1 MSDRRSALALLVEA
15 ELKKPD
21 VMKELRDMAQNLAHE
36 HEADAQDLFSKS
48 LVRVVDPDLEPWQPG
63 GHSFLAHMYMVMRRA
78 RYRQWRKVWLA
89 SEVLDSGV
97 AQENTANDDP
107 RVDDEAER
115 TRRLTLLRKLGERV
129 LARLGSD
136 LFARQLYETAMK
148 EDLDPAEE
156 AARFRRTPKEVK
168 AAHTRL
174 AYHGRLVRDEW
185 DASEERRMKA
195 LRQQAR
201 TQREE
206 DTP

>member
-15 ELKKPD
+15 ELKKPG
-21 VMKELRDMAQNLAHE
+21 VMQDLRDTAQNLAHE
-36 HEADAQDLFSKS
+36 READAQDLFSKS
-48 LVRVVDPDLEPWQPG
+48 LVRVIDPDLEPWQPG
-63 GHSFLAHMYMVMRRA
+63 GHSFLAHMYMVMRRI
-78 RYRQWRKVWLA
+78 RYRQWRKIRLA
-89 SEVLDSGV
+89 SEVLDGGL

-115 TRRLTLLRKLGERV
+115 MRWLALRRKLGERV

-156 AARFRRTPKEVK
+156 AARFNRTPKEIK
-168 AAHTRL
+168 AAHARL
-174 AYHGRLVRDEW
+174 AYHARIVHDEW

>member
-1 MSDRRSALALLVEA
+1 
-15 ELKKPD
+15 
-21 VMKELRDMAQNLAHE
+21 MKDLHDMALSVAHK

-48 LVRVVDPDLEPWQPG
+48 LVRVIDPDLEPWQPG
-63 GHSFLAHMYMVMRRA
+63 GHSFLAHMYMIMRRA
-78 RYRQWRKVWLA
+78 RYRQQRRIRLE
-89 SEVLDSGV
+89 SEVLDGGV
-97 AQENTANDDP
+97 AQDRTANDDP
-107 RVDDEAER
+107 RADDEAER
-115 TRRLTLLRKLGERV
+115 RRSLTLLRKLGERV

-156 AARFRRTPKEVK
+156 AVRFRRTLKEIK
-168 AAHTRL
+168 AAHERL
-174 AYHGRLVRDEW
+174 AYHARIVRDER

-201 TQREE
+201 IPREE